1 MFPFIF
7 YTLTIMPVAER
18 LRLVQYE
25 SSGRKEIHINQDH
38 SQLNDLNKVLQ
49 TAPQN
54 NIQTS

>member
-1 MFPFIF
+1 
-7 YTLTIMPVAER
+7 MPVAER

-49 TAPQN
+49 TAPQK

>member
-38 SQLNDLNKVLQ
+38 SQLNDLNKVL
-49 TAPQN
+49 
-54 NIQTS
+54 